1 MGQKIT
7 DIFEAVMKEGGL
19 TARMRVSMIA
29 NIPSAKA
36 AETPDTPE
44 NITKLKNAYK
54 EVLGKDY
61 KG

>member
-7 DIFEAVMKEGGL
+7 EIFEAVMKDGGL

-29 NIPSAKA
+29 SIPSAKA

-44 NITKLKNAYK
+44 NLKKLKDAYK
-54 EVLGKDY
+54 EVTGKDY